1 MSHQDSEQDDD
12 SPFVFHDK
20 SKWEEPPGDP
30 YLTLWDIH
38 RSPRTVEAMDANH
51 RLRLPVKVLH
61 PDFRCP
67 ICGGYLKKTTTVMEC
82 MHRFCEECI
91 ETSLRLVKKEC
102 PTCRIHVPSRRS
114 LRSDTRFDKLIE
126 CILGDVEEQDRKE
139 TRQNELF
146 NQGKLGKTRNAPT
159 TMQTRRRQQQWNR
172 KTPPEA
178 NGRMEMP
185 FVPLTSISGFEVTQ
199 PCVVLFLYPCLCCVS
214 HTVYVLC
221 MYIYIIAIATCKVF
235 PGTTLSR
242 EAFGS
247 IAQGQHSNEWQ
258 SSNFCFA
265 NFPMS

>member
-1 MSHQDSEQDDD
+1 
-12 SPFVFHDK
+12 
-20 SKWEEPPGDP
+20 
-30 YLTLWDIH
+30 LTLWDIH

-139 TRQNELF
+139 TRQNVLF
-146 NQGKLGKTRNAPT
+146 NQGKLAKTRNTP
-159 TMQTRRRQQQWNR
+159 MQTRRRQQQWNR

-199 PCVVLFLYPCLCCVS
+199 PYVVLFIYPCLCCVS
-214 HTVYVLC
+214 HTLC
-221 MYIYIIAIATCKVF
+221 MYCVCIYIIAIATCKVF

-265 NFPMS
+265 NFPKS